1 MTRFAFSWAFAATLT
16 LAAAPPALADDA
28 PKSVC
33 IPTYQIDH
41 TRTPDDW
48 TIQFFMI
55 NHKVY
60 QAKMISQC
68 VGLKVNTNG
77 FTYTPTIPGSNE
89 ICSNLMTI
97 RLNDNGSVCLVGAIT
112 PVDPPPKG

>member
-1 MTRFAFSWAFAATLT
+1 MTRIAISSAITATLV
-16 LAAAPPALADDA
+16 LAAALPAFADDA
-28 PKSVC
+28 PKSLC

-55 NHKVY
+55 NRKVY

-68 VGLKVNTNG
+68 VGLRVNTRG
-77 FTYTPTIPGSNE
+77 FTYEPTIPGANQ

-112 PVDPPPKG
+112 PVEPPPRG